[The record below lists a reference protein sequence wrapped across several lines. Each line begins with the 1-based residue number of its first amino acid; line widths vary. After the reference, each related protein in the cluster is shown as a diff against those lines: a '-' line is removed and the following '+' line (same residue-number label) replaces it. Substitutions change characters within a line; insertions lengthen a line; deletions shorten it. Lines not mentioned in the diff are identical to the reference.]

1 MTFKSK
7 TATTPRTVISVLYSG
22 DMKYSAENYIK
33 LSILRY
39 VLSDRYLNSIREEK
53 GGAYYVSVADQ
64 VFVKPQNRV
73 SLRVDFETDPKLSY
87 DLLALVQS
95 EIDKIV
101 KDGPEQRAVND
112 AVLFMKK
119 KFGEAESKKAFNEAR
134 FTSMLFEGVDLYDG
148 YVKMLEKITPA
159 DLRKF
164 AAELFKQNNKLTM
177 IKEPETK

>member
-1 MTFKSK
+1 MRK
-7 TATTPRTVISVLYSG
+7 TTH
-22 DMKYSAENYIK
+22 
-33 LSILRY
+33 
-39 VLSDRYLNSIREEK
+39 LSDE
-53 GGAYYVSVADQ
+53 
-64 VFVKPQNRV
+64 P
-73 SLRVDFETDPKLSY
+73 
-87 DLLALVQS
+87 
-95 EIDKIV
+95 KIV
-101 KDGPEQRAVND
+101 KEGPEQRAVND

-119 KFGEAESKKAFNEAR
+119 KFGEEESKKAFNEAR